1 MKDSM
6 KKLNHIPKFSAH
18 TFNIISAKNKMKVLM
33 VFVISLLGLVV
44 HSDEIVETLSSPL
57 HAELVK
63 KFGNEKCE
71 NEKIGELSKD
81 HVKCTQAINREDISE
96 VNNKNNDFQAFVQIN
111 LFLRTIALF
120 LKKLSNV

>member
-1 MKDSM
+1 
-6 KKLNHIPKFSAH
+6 
-18 TFNIISAKNKMKVLM
+18 M

-96 VNNKNNDFQAFVQIN
+96 VNNKNNDFQVFVQKKFKKKIVKRAQMTAQII
-111 LFLRTIALF
+111 FLGL
-120 LKKLSNV
+120 LPYS

>member
-1 MKDSM
+1 
-6 KKLNHIPKFSAH
+6 
-18 TFNIISAKNKMKVLM
+18 MKVLI
-33 VFVISLLGLVV
+33 VFAISLLGLVV
-44 HSDEIVETLSSPL
+44 HSDEIMETLSSPL

-96 VNNKNNDFQAFVQIN
+96 VNNKNNDFQVFVQIN
-111 LFLRTIALF
+111 IFLRTIAIF
-120 LKKLSNV
+120 LRKSSNV

>member
-1 MKDSM
+1 
-6 KKLNHIPKFSAH
+6 
-18 TFNIISAKNKMKVLM
+18 MKVLI

-96 VNNKNNDFQAFVQIN
+96 VNDRNNDFQVFVQISKY
-111 LFLRTIALF
+111 F
-120 LKKLSNV
+120 S